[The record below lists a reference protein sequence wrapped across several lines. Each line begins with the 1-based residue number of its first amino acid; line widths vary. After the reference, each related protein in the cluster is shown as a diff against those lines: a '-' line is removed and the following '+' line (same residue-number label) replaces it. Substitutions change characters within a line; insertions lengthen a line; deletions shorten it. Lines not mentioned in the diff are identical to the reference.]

1 MFVFLVRKD
10 ENKMQ
15 TDIFGIRKLFNTT
28 TREWYSQFH
37 IGPER
42 TRVFGAAGV
51 YDPGLVFRGTGTY
64 TIYGQTGD
72 SNNGILNV
80 SGSCPRIYV
89 RDSVLNH
96 SVVPIGT
103 PMWKNVEVTFYSNT
117 IDPGVVPVV
126 YAGVQ
131 VAARTD
137 HYPDT
142 DLCNTRGISGKWN
155 FDGRCHIEKE
165 TVHLADGTGN
175 KQTNTVYPFPNNGP
189 MPLNTWIGYKYIV
202 RSCEN
207 DTACRVELYMD
218 TTHGV
223 NGGTWLKVNEFVDR
237 DGWSADFPSC
247 CDTHRGKVLGENYTV
262 YLRTDGVN
270 KQLYKWL
277 SVREIAALN

>member
-10 ENKMQ
+10 EKKMQ
-15 TDIFGIRKLFNTT
+15 TDIFGIQKLFNTT

-117 IDPGVVPVV
+117 IKTHQASFLHNFFFHLIIIYVCPVPCFLEGQ
-126 YAGVQ
+126 A
-131 VAARTD
+131 
-137 HYPDT
+137 
-142 DLCNTRGISGKWN
+142 
-155 FDGRCHIEKE
+155 
-165 TVHLADGTGN
+165 
-175 KQTNTVYPFPNNGP
+175 
-189 MPLNTWIGYKYIV
+189 
-202 RSCEN
+202 
-207 DTACRVELYMD
+207 
-218 TTHGV
+218 
-223 NGGTWLKVNEFVDR
+223 
-237 DGWSADFPSC
+237 
-247 CDTHRGKVLGENYTV
+247 
-262 YLRTDGVN
+262 
-270 KQLYKWL
+270 
-277 SVREIAALN
+277 